1 MKSIRHRLL
10 LALLAAMAAA
20 LAVGAWATYEVEF
33 QQADALLDHHL
44 RQIALAVR
52 EQGFQSSPA
61 PVLPSDGGAFDYSVQ
76 VWNAQGV
83 TIYATYPPHVFPF
96 PAHLGFATA
105 QTSDGP
111 WRVFAMSSQGEIIQ
125 AAQPMGQRD
134 RQAADAAWQ
143 SVRPLLLLFPLM
155 AVLIW
160 VLVGRGLAPIA
171 RLARAIAGRSASAL
185 EPIDAQVPSE
195 IEPLVKALNGLL
207 VRLGTAL
214 KSQRQFVADA
224 AHGLRTPLTALQ
236 LQAQLLE
243 RASSEPERAAALG
256 ELQLGLERLRH
267 VVQQLLTLARTEPEA
282 APSSLGPVR
291 LDRLI
296 DSVVAEQRGMI
307 ELKRMVLQL
316 DRPEVP
322 VAVLGEEQA
331 LRTLLANVLDN
342 AVRYTPAGG
351 RVLIAV
357 ACAGDSVSV
366 RIEDAG
372 PGIPTEERSRVF
384 DRFYRGEGTE
394 EPGTG
399 LGLAIVKSIAE
410 RYGLILVLSDSA
422 AGGLAVNIEF
432 RRAPDAPPASTEAL
446 SDS

>member
-10 LALLAAMAAA
+10 LALLAAMAVA
-20 LAVGAWATYEVEF
+20 LAVGAWATYEVEV

-52 EQGFQSSPA
+52 EQGFPSSPA
-61 PVLPSDGGAFDYSVQ
+61 PVLSSDAGAFDYSVQ

-96 PAHLGFATA
+96 PARLGFATA

-111 WRVFAMSSQGEIIQ
+111 WRVFAMPSQGEIIQ

-155 AVLIW
+155 AVLLW

-171 RLARAIAGRSASAL
+171 RLARAIAGRSASAM

-195 IEPLVKALNGLL
+195 IEPLVNALNGLL
-207 VRLGTAL
+207 VRLGMAL

-267 VVQQLLTLARTEPEA
+267 VVQQLLMLARTEPEA
-282 APSSLGPVR
+282 APASLGPVR

-296 DSVVAEQRGMI
+296 DSVVAEQRGLI
-307 ELKRMVLQL
+307 ELKHMVLQL

-322 VAVLGEEQA
+322 VTVFGEEQA

-357 ACAGDSVSV
+357 ACASDPVSV
-366 RIEDAG
+366 RIEDSG
-372 PGIPTEERSRVF
+372 PGIAAAERERVF
-384 DRFYRGEGTE
+384 DRFYRGEGSE

-410 RYGLILVLSDSA
+410 RYGLIVRLSDA
-422 AGGLAVNIEF
+422 VAGGLAVRIEF
-432 RRAPDAPPASTEAL
+432 RRAPDAPPASAEA
-446 SDS
+446 

>member
-10 LALLAAMAAA
+10 LALLAAMAFA
-20 LAVGAWATYEVEF
+20 LAVGAWATYEIEF

-44 RQIALAVR
+44 RQIALAAR

-61 PVLPSDGGAFDYSVQ
+61 PLLPTEAGAFDYSVQ

-96 PAHLGFATA
+96 PTHLGFATA

-111 WRVFAMSSQGEIIQ
+111 WRVFAMPSQGEIIQ

-134 RQAADAAWQ
+134 QQAADAAWQ
-143 SVRPLLLLFPLM
+143 SVRPLLLLFPVM
-155 AVLIW
+155 GILIW
-160 VLVGRGLAPIA
+160 VLVGHGLAPIA
-171 RLARAIAGRSASAL
+171 RLARDIAGRSASAM

-195 IEPLVKALNGLL
+195 IEPLVNALNGLL

-214 KSQRQFVADA
+214 RSQRQFVADA

-243 RASSEPERAAALG
+243 RASSERERAAALG

-282 APSSLGPVR
+282 APPSLGPVR
-291 LDRLI
+291 LDQLI
-296 DSVVAEQRGMI
+296 DSVVAEQRGLI
-307 ELKRMVLQL
+307 ELKRLVFQF
-316 DRPEVP
+316 DRPAAP
-322 VAVLGEEQA
+322 LAVLGEEQA
-331 LRTLLANVLDN
+331 LRTLLANLLDN

-351 RVLIAV
+351 QVLIAV
-357 ACAGDSVSV
+357 ACTPDSVSV
-366 RIEDAG
+366 RIEDSG
-372 PGIPTEERSRVF
+372 PGIPAEERTRVF

-410 RYGLILVLSDSA
+410 RYGLVLVLSDSP
-422 AGGLAVNIEF
+422 AGGLAVRIDF
-432 RRAPDAPPASTEAL
+432 RRAPNAPPAPTA
-446 SDS
+446 